1 MTALALRDR
10 LGKAFEALGPGVLIA
25 FTVAAASM
33 FISEHYNV
41 PVMLMALLLGMAFN
55 FLSEDNRCAAG
66 IQFTSSRLLKIGVAC
81 LGVRV
86 TFDQIMSVG
95 AVPLISI
102 PLFIVLTIA
111 LGALLARLMDRPIG
125 FGFLTGGAVAIC
137 GASAALALSAV
148 LPKTE
153 VSQRNTLF
161 TVIAVTT
168 LSTLAMIAYP
178 IIFTNL
184 GFSDVQSGIL
194 IGATIHDVAQ
204 VVGAGYAISDEAGN
218 VATYVKMM
226 RVAMLPVVI
235 IAFSLYLR
243 RGTDETAKAPM
254 PWFAISFGIV
264 LLINSLG
271 ILPGF
276 AVEAIRALSQWLLV
290 AAIAAL
296 GMRTSM
302 KAMLSLGGKH
312 IGMVVLE
319 TLFLLVM
326 AIGVVALFIPE

>member
-10 LGKAFEALGPGVLIA
+10 LGKAFGALGPGVLIA

-33 FISEHYNV
+33 FISEHYNA

-102 PLFIVLTIA
+102 PIFIVLTIA

-264 LLINSLG
+264 LLVNSLG

-296 GMRTSM
+296 GMKTSM